1 MQDRVQNEWKYISDD
16 EWKEK
21 HTSERG
27 ARQLASELLR
37 SSCQGQHGARVTQ
50 AYAPARPSSCTNRRP
65 LFIVN
70 RGSNDEWRPR
80 GVHGLGGTSVVKGKR
95 KRRLTSFFD
104 DGRIPTVR
112 ERT

>member
-1 MQDRVQNEWKYISDD
+1 M
-16 EWKEK
+16 
-21 HTSERG
+21 
-27 ARQLASELLR
+27 
-37 SSCQGQHGARVTQ
+37 
-50 AYAPARPSSCTNRRP
+50 
-65 LFIVN
+65 N